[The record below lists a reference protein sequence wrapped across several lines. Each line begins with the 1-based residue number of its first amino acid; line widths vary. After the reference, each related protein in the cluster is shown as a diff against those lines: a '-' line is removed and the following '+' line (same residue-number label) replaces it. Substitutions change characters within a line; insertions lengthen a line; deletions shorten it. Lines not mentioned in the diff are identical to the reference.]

1 MRMLL
6 ASALAAGASVCLCGS
21 SARAADSAEA
31 LDELRQ
37 GYSLKVA
44 GRCADALPHLARS
57 FKLEPSA
64 RAALNLSDCEQQ
76 LGDLVAAQ
84 GHAAQGADLAHQQKN
99 GELVE
104 AADAQLAAI
113 EKRLPRLT
121 VKLVDGAPDC
131 SITRD
136 GVALPGPAVGTP
148 VAINAGAH
156 VIDVD
161 CPGRADRRFDV
172 SVAEGDRTETA
183 VSPGPL
189 LPAATPPAPP
199 PGVALESPPPQGTR
213 GGSAKV
219 MPVVVMGIGAA
230 GLAVGLFSGM
240 AADSKH
246 GSLLAHCSP
255 DGTCPMSERDDIN
268 AFHTLRTV
276 STVAYVIGAA
286 ALAGGAVWWFL
297 APSSHPDPTAARL
310 WIGPGSA
317 GVGGTFR

>member
-1 MRMLL
+1 MKRLL
-6 ASALAAGASVCLCGS
+6 ASSLAAGASVCLCAS

-57 FKLEPSA
+57 FQLEPSA

-84 GHAAQGADLAHQQKN
+84 VHAAQGADLAHQQKN
-99 GELVE
+99 GELVGV
-104 AADAQLAAI
+104 ADAQLAAI

-136 GVALPGPAVGTP
+136 GVVLPGPALGTP
-148 VAINAGAH
+148 IAINAGAH

-172 SVAEGDRTETA
+172 SVADADRTETA
-183 VSPGPL
+183 VSPGAVL
-189 LPAATPPAPP
+189 AAPTPPTPAPP
-199 PGVALESPPPQGTR
+199 PALESPPPRAAR
-213 GGSAKV
+213 GGSARV

-230 GLAVGLFSGM
+230 GLAVGLVSGV
-240 AADSKH
+240 AANSKH
-246 GSLLAHCSP
+246 ASLLAHCSS
-255 DGTCPMSERDDIN
+255 DGICPMTERDDIS

-276 STVAYVIGAA
+276 STVAYVIGGA

-297 APSSHPDPTAARL
+297 APASHPDPAAARL

-317 GVGGTFR
+317 GIGGSFR

>member
-1 MRMLL
+1 MKRLL
-6 ASALAAGASVCLCGS
+6 ASSLAAGVSVYLCAS

-57 FKLEPSA
+57 FQLQPSA

-99 GELVE
+99 GELVD
-104 AADAQLAAI
+104 AGDAQLAAI

-121 VKLVDGAPDC
+121 VKLVDGATDC

-136 GVALPGPAVGTP
+136 GVTLSGPAVGTP
-148 VAINAGAH
+148 VAVNAGAH

-161 CPGRADRRFDV
+161 CPGRTDRRFDV

-183 VSPGPL
+183 VSPGPVL
-189 LPAATPPAPP
+189 PAPP
-199 PGVALESPPPQGTR
+199 PPAPAQTVALESPPPRAAR
-213 GGSAKV
+213 GGSARV
-219 MPVVVMGIGAA
+219 MPVVVMGVGAA
-230 GLAVGLFSGM
+230 GVAVGLVSGI
-240 AADSKH
+240 AANAKH

-255 DGTCPMSERDDIN
+255 DGTCPMTERDDIS

-276 STVAYVIGAA
+276 STVAYVIGGA

-297 APSSHPDPTAARL
+297 APASRPDPAAARL

-317 GVGGTFR
+317 GIGGSFR